1 MEENNILEKLC
12 LFGLTRQEATIYL
25 CLYHYGELTG
35 YEVAKQTGISR
46 SNVYSGLSGLTDKGA
61 AYLAEGNT
69 SKYVPVPIDE
79 FCENKI
85 RCMQKE
91 KEFLIGHIPAMKQV
105 QIGYITIEGY
115 RNIFDK
121 IVNMLRSAEKRIYLS
136 ACGKMISLL
145 NEELEKIAEKD
156 IKLVVLSDAVPAS
169 EKVRE
174 SCIFYAC
181 SDRGKNVRL
190 IIDSQFALTGELNGT
205 KDDTCLYTGQD
216 NFIQV
221 FKDALRNE
229 MQLIS
234 MQSGNGGRNE

>member
-35 YEVAKQTGISR
+35 YEVAKHTGISR
-46 SNVYSGLSGLTDKGA
+46 SNVYSGLSGLSDKGA

-69 SKYVPVPIDE
+69 SKYVPVPIEE

-85 RCMQKE
+85 RCMQSE
-91 KEFLIGHIPAMKQV
+91 KDFLNNHIPAMKQI

-136 ACGKMISLL
+136 ASGEMIALL
-145 NEELEKIAEKD
+145 KDELEEVAKKD
-156 IKLVVLSDAVPAS
+156 IKLVLLSDAIPES
-169 EKVRE
+169 ETVKNA
-174 SCIFYAC
+174 CIFYMC
-181 SDRGKNVRL
+181 GDRGKNVRL
-190 IIDSQFALTGELNGT
+190 IIDSQYALTGALNGT

-234 MQSGNGGRNE
+234 MQGGNGGFHE

>member
-12 LFGLTRQEATIYL
+12 LFGLTRQEAAIYL

-35 YEVAKQTGISR
+35 YEVAKHTGISR
-46 SNVYSGLSGLTDKGA
+46 SNVYSGLAGLSDKGA

-69 SKYVPVPIDE
+69 SKYVPVPIEE
-79 FCENKI
+79 FCANKI
-85 RCMQKE
+85 RCMESE
-91 KEFLIGHIPAMKQV
+91 KDFLISHIPAMKQV

-115 RNIFDK
+115 RNILDK
-121 IVNMLRSAEKRIYLS
+121 IVNMLQSAQKRIYLS
-136 ACGKMISLL
+136 ASGEMISLL
-145 NEELEKIAEKD
+145 DKELEKVAD
-156 IKLVVLSDAVPAS
+156 RNIKLVLLSDALPQS
-169 EKVRE
+169 EKIKNA
-174 SCIFYAC
+174 CTFYLC
-181 SDRGKNVRL
+181 GERGNNVRL
-190 IIDSQFALTGELNGT
+190 IIDSQFALTGALFGK

-234 MQSGNGGRNE
+234 MQGRNGGTNE